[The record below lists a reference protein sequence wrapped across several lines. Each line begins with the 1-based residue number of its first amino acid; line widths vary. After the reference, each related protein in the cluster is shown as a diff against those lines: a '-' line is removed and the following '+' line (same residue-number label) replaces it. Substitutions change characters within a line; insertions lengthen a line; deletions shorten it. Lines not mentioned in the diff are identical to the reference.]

1 LQEGDGMTTPINVD
15 VQAMVN
21 AAQEMM
27 DKHGSIASQISTL
40 QQQLDGLAGSWK
52 GESANVFNQAFNGFY
67 EDCNT
72 VLTTLQN
79 LASNVDTAA
88 RTYESTHQMNT
99 SDAQALANRIQ
110 STAAGLPG
118 F

>member
-1 LQEGDGMTTPINVD
+1 MTTPINVD